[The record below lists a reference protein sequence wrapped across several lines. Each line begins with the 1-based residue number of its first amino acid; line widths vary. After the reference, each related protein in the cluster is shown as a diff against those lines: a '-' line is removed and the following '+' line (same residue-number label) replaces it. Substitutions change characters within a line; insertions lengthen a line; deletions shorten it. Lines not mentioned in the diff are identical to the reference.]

1 MKRVLC
7 IRFPNWPIQSL
18 QHRLRSEG
26 VCPSA
31 LALHTAAPGNVDST
45 APRKTTDIDDDLKF
59 VRAVFPSANGGPCI
73 LAVSRDAWM
82 AGVRPG
88 MPLAEARSMA
98 QPLTITPRAV
108 HRTSTQNRTRSNTG
122 KSATL
127 RPTVAASTK
136 ELVSFH
142 QWTSSADRRTLA
154 AVAELTRRYAPVVGL
169 DCMPLPDSLLLD
181 ITGCG
186 PLFGGEAALAELL
199 LRDLKLAGWTGRIAI
214 ADTIAAVWALTHTE
228 HAAPEVRR
236 STQISTSNTSTSNA
250 ARRNA
255 SRAGENAQL
264 YELPIQIIP
273 PGMQPQEIARLPI
286 AASRLP
292 LKDLQILAH
301 LGIRSIAQLLSLPRE
316 DLPSRLSQVAVER
329 VHQLLGLTEES
340 IIPLPESNPVAAV
353 WNSEFPAKSFD
364 DIRQV
369 LQHLVESIAEQ
380 IERRRI
386 ACSVLISELTC
397 ASGNKLTLSAGVVKP
412 TQSAELMF
420 EVLGLRLETLPLTE
434 PVSAISMTVQTV
446 PIPVSRQRDLFSPTE
461 HIRPQEELATLIA
474 RLSNRMGPQS
484 VSTVRIQ
491 ADPRPEH
498 SLVLDPVIA
507 NADSTERAPQS
518 EHILQR
524 LTEPDP
530 DAINNTERT
539 LPRPLRL
546 LATPQQIAGR
556 DCEDRP
562 PERISILGQQRR
574 IVELHGPE
582 RIQTAWWTDKPCH
595 RDYFRA
601 ITETGAQLWIYR
613 DLQTGIWYLHGL
625 FD

>member
-1 MKRVLC
+1 M
-7 IRFPNWPIQSL
+7 
-18 QHRLRSEG
+18 
-26 VCPSA
+26 
-31 LALHTAAPGNVDST
+31 DST
-45 APRKTTDIDDDLKF
+45 APRKATNIDDDLKF

-73 LAVSRDAWM
+73 IAVSRDAWM

-98 QPLTITPRAV
+98 QPLTITPKAV
-108 HRTSTQNRTRSNTG
+108 HRASAQNRTRPNAG
-122 KSATL
+122 KSARL
-127 RPTVAASTK
+127 RTTVAASTK

-142 QWTSSADRRTLA
+142 EWNSSTDRRTLA
-154 AVAELTRRYAPVVGL
+154 AVAELTRRYAPIVGL

-199 LRDLKLAGWTGRIAI
+199 LRDLKLAGWNGRIAI

-236 STQISTSNTSTSNA
+236 SIQTLTSNTS
-250 ARRNA
+250 RRNA
-255 SRAGENAQL
+255 TRAAENAQL

-273 PGMQPQEIARLPI
+273 PGMQQQEIARLPI

-329 VHQLLGLTEES
+329 VHQLLALTEES
-340 IIPLPESNPVAAV
+340 IVPLPESNPVAAV
-353 WNSEFPAKSFD
+353 WSSEFPAKNSD

-369 LQHLVESIAEQ
+369 LQHLVENIAEQ
-380 IERRRI
+380 IERRRV

-420 EVLGLRLETLPLTE
+420 EVLSLRLETLPLTE
-434 PVSAISMTVQTV
+434 PVSAISMSVQTV

-484 VSTVRIQ
+484 VSTARIQ
-491 ADPRPEH
+491 PDPRPEH
-498 SLVLDPVIA
+498 TIVLDPVIA
-507 NADSTERAPQS
+507 NADSSDRAPQS

-524 LTEPDP
+524 LTEHDP
-530 DAINNTERT
+530 DAIKNSERT

-546 LATPQQIAGR
+546 LAPPQQIAGR
-556 DCEDRP
+556 DDEDRP
-562 PERISILGQQRR
+562 PERISVLGQQRR

-601 ITETGAQLWIYR
+601 ITETGSQLWVYR